1 MSKIFK
7 RNFALNM
14 GHLFKLFCS
23 RIINLL
29 LIDECLLNQYI
40 YIKTKTYINYR
51 TSKRGRNKRIKNAKP
66 LCKTYIGTKC
76 IIKKALLKSMKIQ
89 MMMQNL
95 CNSVTQRE
103 KSLRKSPLPR
113 KNRNP
118 RSLKIVNC

>member
-40 YIKTKTYINYR
+40 YIKKKYINCIS
-51 TSKRGRNKRIKNAKP
+51 SKRSRNKRIK
-66 LCKTYIGTKC
+66 KTQNHYIEVKC
-76 IIKKALLKSMKIQ
+76 IINKAKNTIKK
-89 MMMQNL
+89 N
-95 CNSVTQRE
+95 E
-103 KSLRKSPLPR
+103 KFK
-113 KNRNP
+113 
-118 RSLKIVNC
+118 